1 MHVSAPKLR
10 HQSKRYRQTAKQ
22 AKRPE
27 TEFLSHITSTA
38 NQLSDFSF
46 TLLSHRY
53 ATHSF
58 TLMGIRSIT
67 CAILRGL
74 SGR

>member
-1 MHVSAPKLR
+1 MLPAN
-10 HQSKRYRQTAKQ
+10 SKTEN
-22 AKRPE
+22 RPE
-27 TEFLSHITSTA
+27 TEFLSHIASTA

-53 ATHSF
+53 TTHSF

>member
-1 MHVSAPKLR
+1 MHVSAPKSGN
-10 HQSKRYRQTAKQ
+10 QSKRYRQTAKH

-27 TEFLSHITSTA
+27 TEFLSHMTSAA
-38 NQLSDFSF
+38 NQLPDFSF
-46 TLLSHRY
+46 ALLSQRY

>member
-1 MHVSAPKLR
+1 MHVSAPKLHHR
-10 HQSKRYRQTAKQ
+10 SKHYRQTAKQ

-27 TEFLSHITSTA
+27 TKFLSHIMSAA

-46 TLLSHRY
+46 ALLSHRY

-74 SGR
+74 SGE